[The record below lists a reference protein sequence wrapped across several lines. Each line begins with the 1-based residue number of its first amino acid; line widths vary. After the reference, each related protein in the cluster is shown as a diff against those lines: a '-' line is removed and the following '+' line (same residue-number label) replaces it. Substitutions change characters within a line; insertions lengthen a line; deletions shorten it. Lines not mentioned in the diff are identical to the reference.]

1 MWKYFRNLLL
11 LIVLGL
17 LYSGCN
23 KENSEAGEIV
33 EIYLLKE
40 YSLVTNRCEI
50 VTSSIVLKDSE
61 LISND
66 DIHSYLHAE
75 HKMILKDDGMAKL
88 ESIHDGTP
96 FCMTVDRE
104 IIYSGFFKPG
114 ISSSTCFHSVTI
126 DPLPYLTNQISINLG
141 YPSTPD
147 DFPIDPDPRENSML
161 METFKKQGKLK

>member
-1 MWKYFRNLLL
+1 MWKYFRSFLLFVAFIL
-11 LIVLGL
+11 LH
-17 LYSGCN
+17 SGCN
-23 KENSEAGEIV
+23 KESSEAGEIV

-50 VTSSIVLKDSE
+50 VPSSIVLKDSE

-66 DIHSYLHAE
+66 DILSYLRAE
-75 HKMILKDDGMAKL
+75 HKMVLKDDGMAKL

-96 FCMTVDRE
+96 FCMTVDKE

-114 ISSSTCFHSVTI
+114 YSSSTCFHSVTI
-126 DPLPYLTNQISINLG
+126 DPLAYLTNQISVNLG

-147 DFPIDPDPRENSML
+147 DFPIDPDPRDNSL
-161 METFKKQGKLK
+161 LIETFKKQGKLK